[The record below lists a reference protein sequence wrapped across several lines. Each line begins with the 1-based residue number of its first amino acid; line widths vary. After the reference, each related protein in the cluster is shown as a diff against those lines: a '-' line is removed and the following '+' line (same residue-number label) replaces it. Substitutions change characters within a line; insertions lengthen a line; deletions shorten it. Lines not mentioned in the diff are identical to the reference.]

1 MSEISVKGIWQ
12 VLKNAG
18 KGFMAD
24 KVPKLSGS
32 LAYYT
37 IFSLGPM
44 LIIVIF
50 FANIFW
56 GEAAVEGTIV
66 RQLGSLIGKKAAFQI
81 QEIIRNANVDSGG
94 NFAAVA
100 GFVMLFISATTV
112 FSEIQDSINS
122 IWNLKQKEGTGWWKL
137 LLTRILSFSIVVGLG
152 FLLLVSLV
160 INGLLE
166 GMMNRLQ
173 EMFPGI
179 AVIFVYCI
187 NLVLTLFVTTILFG
201 MIYKVLPDA
210 EIKWRDVTVGAFF
223 TALLFMLAKFG
234 ITFYIGRSDIGST
247 YGAAGSLVV
256 LLLWIYFSS
265 MILYFGAEFTKAYAI
280 QYGGEIKPNKYTV
293 TVQKVVVES
302 GKESIQEN
310 EADAVQT
317 QKKTQ
322 EQKNREEPG

>member
-1 MSEISVKGIWQ
+1 
-12 VLKNAG
+12 
-18 KGFMAD
+18 
-24 KVPKLSGS
+24 
-32 LAYYT
+32 
-37 IFSLGPM
+37 
-44 LIIVIF
+44 
-50 FANIFW
+50 
-56 GEAAVEGTIV
+56 
-66 RQLGSLIGKKAAFQI
+66 
-81 QEIIRNANVDSGG
+81 
-94 NFAAVA
+94 
-100 GFVMLFISATTV
+100 
-112 FSEIQDSINS
+112 
-122 IWNLKQKEGTGWWKL
+122 
-137 LLTRILSFSIVVGLG
+137 
-152 FLLLVSLV
+152 
-160 INGLLE
+160 
-166 GMMNRLQ
+166 MMNRLQ